1 MPLPAWG
8 GIVAAVTAI
17 LIIGLYYWTTRAPCG
32 VPSSGSTFTATSR
45 YLPSGTVTFTR
56 MRNAVGPLPNTTTS
70 IRSNEGTSYRFTF
83 VQFHDG
89 TCRAYIRRCPSYGAR
104 DRDLQ
109 GSHRLP
115 DGRRGQY
122 VCFRPEPRVP
132 EQLVTIVAHWVN
144 ATDNYRRTGI
154 FPSPSW
160 A

>member
-1 MPLPAWG
+1 MPLTAWG

-17 LIIGLYYWTTRAPCG
+17 LIVVVYCWTTRAPCSWS
-32 VPSSGSTFTATSR
+32 SSGTFTATSR
-45 YLPSGTVTFTR
+45 YLPGETITFAR
-56 MRNAVGPLPNTTTS
+56 MRNAGGPLPSTTTM
-70 IRSNEGTSYRFTF
+70 IRSKEGSSYRFTF
-83 VQFHDG
+83 VQFLDG
-89 TCRAYIRRCPSYGAR
+89 TCRAYIRHCPSYGAR

-115 DGRRGQY
+115 DGRGGQY

-144 ATDNYRRTGI
+144 ATDTYRRTGI
-154 FPSPSW
+154 FPSPAW